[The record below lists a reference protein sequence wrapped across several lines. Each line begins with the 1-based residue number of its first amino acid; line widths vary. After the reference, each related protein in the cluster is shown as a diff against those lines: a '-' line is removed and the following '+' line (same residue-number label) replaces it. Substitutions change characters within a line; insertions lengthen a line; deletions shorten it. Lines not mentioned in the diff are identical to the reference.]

1 MTMCTRTEYLMYTED
16 EAGLSVIHG
25 ILSFS
30 RFTPG
35 NRALSTNELC
45 TNAVS
50 GAGRKSVWRLQI
62 GLIIFCE
69 ALEQSLLFYQAAT
82 RGSEETEKEPSCI
95 STAGAKAPTQR
106 ERERQGKDGMDIRN
120 YSS

>member
-1 MTMCTRTEYLMYTED
+1 MNMTMCTRTEYLMYTED

-25 ILSFS
+25 IFSFS

-50 GAGRKSVWRLQI
+50 GAGRKSVQRL
-62 GLIIFCE
+62 
-69 ALEQSLLFYQAAT
+69 
-82 RGSEETEKEPSCI
+82 
-95 STAGAKAPTQR
+95 
-106 ERERQGKDGMDIRN
+106 
-120 YSS
+120 